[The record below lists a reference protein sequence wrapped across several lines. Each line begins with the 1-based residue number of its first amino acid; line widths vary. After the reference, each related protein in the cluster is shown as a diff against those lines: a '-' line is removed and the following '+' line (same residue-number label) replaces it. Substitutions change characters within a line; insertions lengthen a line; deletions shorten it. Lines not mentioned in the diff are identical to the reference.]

1 MPEMNEIAAFEWILW
16 GFSLFLDGML
26 LVLLLYYKNHR
37 VFPAFFVYIL
47 FNLLQGLVLI
57 WSYLFSGFSSPLS
70 IRIAWGTQAV
80 VVAARALAV
89 ALICERVLVR
99 YRGVWALA
107 KRLLVATAAVVLL
120 CSWAVAS
127 GSWQFALLNANR
139 GLALAIASAIVTLF
153 AFARYYGVAVEPA
166 VRTLAIGFFLYCCF
180 LVLND
185 TILER
190 LMYDYTSL
198 WNLLETLAF
207 LASLLLW
214 TWVLRAPLPATPP
227 ELQLLPAGIYN
238 AVSPEINERLRAL
251 NDHLENFWKVGRNRS

>member
-1 MPEMNEIAAFEWILW
+1 MNEITNFEWALW
-16 GFSLFLDGML
+16 GFTLILDGVL
-26 LVLLLYYKNHR
+26 LVLLLYFKNQR

-47 FNLLQGLVLI
+47 FNLLQGVVLI
-57 WSYLFSGFSSPLS
+57 WSYLSSGFGSPLS
-70 IRIAWGTQAV
+70 IRIGWGTQAV

-89 ALICERVLVR
+89 AQICERVLAT

-107 KRLLVATAAVVLL
+107 KRLLLATAAVVLL
-120 CSWAVAS
+120 YSWMVAS

-139 GLALAIASAIVTLF
+139 GLALAIATVIVILF

-190 LMYDYTSL
+190 LMYGYTKL

-214 TWVLRAPLPATPP
+214 TWALRAPQPATPP

-238 AVSPEINERLRAL
+238 VVSPEINERLRAL
-251 NDHLENFWKVGRNRS
+251 NDHLEDFWNVGRKRS